1 MDDPAPPKPQE
12 DDVPGDLVGWMAGL
26 AILVVLAG
34 GVALV
39 VGLAVRDVRRA
50 RAQGTPLSS
59 LGGDNSTIG
68 WGDSGST
75 SPGPM

>member
-1 MDDPAPPKPQE
+1 M
-12 DDVPGDLVGWMAGL
+12 PGDLVVWVAGL
-26 AILVVLAG
+26 VIVALLGG

-50 RAQGTPLSS
+50 RAQGEPLSS
-59 LGGDNSTIG
+59 LGGDGPSMS

-75 SPGPM
+75 SPGPL